1 MSATRDGSRSHS
13 DGGFDGRSLLSEQT
27 KLLRESTPADINFI
41 QFLKLRLSAQQRAT
55 AQRNYWQR
63 VQREAADSMN
73 ANTAHRQGRGG
84 ISASVAPV
92 STSAAGRE
100 SEASSNHI
108 GSGRRNWHAAGSA
121 EGASFSTYDAEH
133 MMLEHSTASFGTL
146 SKQDAFTRATSHGA
160 VPPPTVHQHS
170 FEDLRAAV
178 LKRRST
184 PASELTDF
192 VAVSTAELS
201 EDGNSSQRR
210 PSGPLQE
217 EDAYALAPF
226 IASSYSAA
234 AAAAIDERPAMAC
247 GKPQVPVDVDEMK
260 DVALEP
266 CPHCGRTFA
275 PARLERHVVT
285 CERHRNTL
293 PKTKGDMKSCRA
305 FSSRKKPDRTAGG
318 DGAAASAAAT
328 ANTAGAA
335 PGGPLRWSTDTAI
348 KPEKWRKQSAQLRN
362 AMAGASV
369 AVDDDRVLCPSCGR
383 HFSDDV
389 AARHIPIC
397 KSKGGRAA

>member
-1 MSATRDGSRSHS
+1 MSATRDGPRSHS

-73 ANTAHRQGRGG
+73 PNTARWQGRGG
-84 ISASVAPV
+84 IPA
-92 STSAAGRE
+92 SAAPI
-100 SEASSNHI
+100 STAAASSV
-108 GSGRRNWHAAGSA
+108 

-133 MMLEHSTASFGTL
+133 VILEHSTTSFGTL
-146 SKQDAFTRATSHGA
+146 PRQDALMRATSHGA
-160 VPPPTVHQHS
+160 VTPPTVHQHS
-170 FEDLRAAV
+170 FEDLPAAV
-178 LKRRST
+178 LKRRGA

-192 VAVSTAELS
+192 VAVSTTEPS

-210 PSGPLQE
+210 PSGPLPE
-217 EDAYALAPF
+217 EDAYVLAPF
-226 IASSYSAA
+226 STSSYSAA

-260 DVALEP
+260 DVELEP

-275 PARLERHVVT
+275 PARLERHVAT
-285 CERHRNTL
+285 CERHKNTL
-293 PKTKGDMKSCRA
+293 PKTKGDMKSGRA
-305 FSSRKKPDRTAGG
+305 R
-318 DGAAASAAAT
+318 SAF
-328 ANTAGAA
+328 
-335 PGGPLRWSTDTAI
+335 

-369 AVDDDRVLCPSCGR
+369 AVDDDRVPCPSCGR